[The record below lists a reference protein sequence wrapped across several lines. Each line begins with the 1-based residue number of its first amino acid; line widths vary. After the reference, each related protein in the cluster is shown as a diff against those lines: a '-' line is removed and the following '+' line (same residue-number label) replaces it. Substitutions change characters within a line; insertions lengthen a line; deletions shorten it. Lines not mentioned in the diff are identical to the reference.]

1 MTVKLQVA
9 RWGNSL
15 ALRIPAE
22 YVRAAGLREG
32 DVVEAGLTP
41 AGDIVVR
48 PGKRFD
54 KAAFLERARRLRA
67 RMPLSEPVVE
77 RMRDDSRY

>member
-1 MTVKLQVA
+1 MRLQLA

-32 DVVEAGLTP
+32 DLVDADLTP
-41 AGDIVVR
+41 TGEILIR
-48 PGKRFD
+48 PGKCFD
-54 KAAFLERARRLRA
+54 KRAFVERARKLRA
-67 RMPLSEPVVE
+67 RMPLTAPVVQT
-77 RMRDDSRY
+77 MRDDSRF